1 MTDSATLSDPAA
13 AFGRMLE
20 LIRTLRA
27 ENGCPWDKKQTP
39 HSIHPY
45 ILEEYHELAQA
56 MNEGKAAEITD
67 ELGDL
72 LFLVVFVGYMFEQER
87 VTTLARALN
96 GVTEKMTRRHPHV
109 FGDVEAATP
118 EDVID
123 NWTRIKASEES
134 IAERESILDGIPRSL
149 PALARAQ
156 KLSRRAAKVLF
167 DWIHADDVLAKVD
180 EEFQEFKEAVAE
192 GALPAIRE
200 ELGDLLF
207 VLVNA
212 ARHLGVNSE
221 IALSECSD
229 KFQRRFRHIE
239 NRLSAAGRS
248 LDKVDLAEMDR
259 LWDEA
264 KALEKLPAQGE
275 PAS

>member
-1 MTDSATLSDPAA
+1 MIDTTSTSETEA

-20 LIRTLRA
+20 LIRTLRS

-39 HSIHPY
+39 HTIHPY
-45 ILEEYHELAQA
+45 ILEEYHELVQA
-56 MNEGKAAEITD
+56 MNEGKPAEITD

-72 LFLVVFVGYMFEQER
+72 LFLVVFMGYMFEQEH
-87 VTTLARALN
+87 VTSLADALDR
-96 GVTEKMTRRHPHV
+96 VTEKMTRRHPHV
-109 FGDVEAATP
+109 FGDVQATTP

-123 NWTRIKASEES
+123 NWTKIKASEES
-134 IAERESILDGIPRSL
+134 IAGRKSILDGIPRSL
-149 PALARAQ
+149 PALVRAQ
-156 KLSRRAAKVLF
+156 KLSRRAAKVGF

-192 GALPAIRE
+192 GAPPAIRE

-212 ARHLGVNSE
+212 ARHLGANSE
-221 IALSECSD
+221 IALNDCSD
-229 KFQRRFRHIE
+229 KFERRFHHIE
-239 NRLSAAGRS
+239 NRLSAAGRT
-248 LDKVDLAEMDR
+248 LDEADLAEMDR

-264 KALEKLPAQGE
+264 KVLEKQ
-275 PAS
+275 ASTK